1 MAEEV
6 KTQNTAEEKKSAD
19 AVKMVSKIVLG
30 LLFVALGLAAVIRW
44 IQPLLMIVR
53 GCVGLFLIL
62 VGIITIAVA
71 KE

>member
-6 KTQNTAEEKKSAD
+6 KTQNVAEGKKSSD

-44 IQPLLMIVR
+44 IHPLLMIVK

-62 VGIITIAVA
+62 VGIITVAVA